1 MQHLSEL
8 GYAVVRSF
16 EGCALRAY
24 RDPVGVVTIGYGQTN
39 SDASVL
45 GFKVE
50 MGKTITRQQAEDLL
64 KASMERR
71 YEGAVRTALPG
82 GSQATFDAGC
92 SFHFNT
98 GAITRASWPK
108 SWRAG
113 QGAGSILSWNKG
125 GGRVL
130 PGLTRRRKRE
140 LAMINAGDYGPEG
153 HARPIDLDAKHGHV
167 PTHLDGQPGLLKT
180 GDTGPEVAE
189 LNDKLIRMG
198 YKVEASDTYT
208 EQTKAAI
215 TSFQTAHP
223 QLHTD
228 GVTGPATRAA
238 IDRAVALN
246 WRTKQIGTSAGTG
259 AAAGGAD
266 AAQSTG
272 WHIPEGVYWAVGL
285 VIVGLA
291 VYTAWHYRDEIRG
304 GVQSWW
310 NKTRPPT

>member
-1 MQHLSEL
+1 MARKPSDL
-8 GYAVVRSF
+8 GLAVIRSF

-64 KASMERR
+64 IVSLEKR
-71 YEGAVRTALPG
+71 YMGTVDGALPG
-82 GSQATFDAGC
+82 ANEPTRDAGG

-98 GAITRASWPK
+98 GAVSRASWPK

-189 LNDKLIRMG
+189 LNDKLRTMG

-238 IDRAVALN
+238 IDRAIALN
-246 WRTKQIGTSAGTG
+246 WRTKQISTSAGTG

-266 AAQSTG
+266 AANGTG

-285 VIVGLA
+285 AILA
-291 VYTAWHYRDEIRG
+291 MAGYTAYHYRDEIRG
-304 GVQSWW
+304 ALVSWW
-310 NKTRPPT
+310 NKTKA